1 MDRVLRVSVQ
11 YVEDLFLCNVPDL
24 TLFSLACLCEID
36 VVCSGD
42 QQFAIWT
49 ETYGLDVCFESCLAR
64 GFGPWAVGMLPGPDA

>member
-1 MDRVLRVSVQ
+1 MDRALRVSVQ

-24 TLFSLACLCEID
+24 TLFSLACLCEMD

-49 ETYGLDVCFESCLAR
+49 ETYGMYALSPALLADS
-64 GFGPWAVGMLPGPDA
+64 AVGMLLGPDA